1 MSKIIKNMKQMLK
14 DIGKKFKLIDILFV
28 LAIVLILYHFLS
40 NRTESFEDYSP
51 NGNEVNFV
59 LFYAEWC
66 PHCQRFEPTWEKL
79 SDNLD
84 GKTVNGQKVN
94 IQKVDCAENE
104 NSKKCSAN
112 NIEGYPTIK
121 CFTNNGVKEYNG
133 QRDLDSLKSFLDD
146 TTSNL

>member
-1 MSKIIKNMKQMLK
+1 MV
-14 DIGKKFKLIDILFV
+14 KKVKLIDVLFV
-28 LAIVLILYHFLS
+28 IAVLLVLYHFLS
-40 NRTESFEDYSP
+40 NQTEKFEDYSP
-51 NGNEVNFV
+51 NDNEVNFV

-66 PHCQRFEPTWEKL
+66 PHCQRFEPVWDKL
-79 SDNLD
+79 TEELN
-84 GKTVNGQKVN
+84 GNEMNGQKVN
-94 IQKVDCAENE
+94 IQKIDCAENE

-121 CFTNNGVKEYNG
+121 CFTNNGVKEYEG

>member
-1 MSKIIKNMKQMLK
+1 MNKKITEMIKNMKKMV
-14 DIGKKFKLIDILFV
+14 KKVKLIDVLFV
-28 LAIVLILYHFLS
+28 IAVLLVLYHFLS
-40 NRTESFEDYSP
+40 NQTEKFEDYSP

-66 PHCQRFEPTWEKL
+66 PHCQRFEPVWDKL
-79 SDNLD
+79 SEELN
-84 GKTVNGQKVN
+84 GHEMNGQKVN
-94 IQKVDCAENE
+94 IQKIDCAENE

-121 CFTNNGVKEYNG
+121 CFTNNGVKEYEG

>member
-1 MSKIIKNMKQMLK
+1 MRKIIKNMKQMLK

-66 PHCQRFEPTWEKL
+66 PHCQRFEPVWDKL
-79 SDNLD
+79 SEELN
-84 GKTVNGQKVN
+84 GNEMNGQKVN
-94 IQKVDCAENE
+94 IQKIDCAENE
-104 NSKKCSAN
+104 NSEKCSAN

-133 QRDLDSLKSFLDD
+133 KRDLDSLKSFLDD